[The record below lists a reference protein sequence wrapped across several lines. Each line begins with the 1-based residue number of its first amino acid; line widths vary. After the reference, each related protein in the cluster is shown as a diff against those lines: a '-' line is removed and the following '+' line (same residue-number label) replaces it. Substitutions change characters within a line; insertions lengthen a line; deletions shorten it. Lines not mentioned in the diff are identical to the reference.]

1 MLYLPT
7 IQLFYLPNKF
17 TYLPSNIPTYQMPKF
32 HLHVPIERVYVL
44 VDKGNLSFAR
54 DDDDGGGVGVVIT
67 QSESVSVCEMKR
79 LLDKSSSTAP
89 DARHHF
95 CLGASPPFRER
106 EGVVF
111 PPFALELARNMFH
124 YRGTIFLPLSSD
136 DDENEPNVNSGVRS
150 SRKIRLMKNCDPI
163 I

>member
-1 MLYLPT
+1 
-7 IQLFYLPNKF
+7 
-17 TYLPSNIPTYQMPKF
+17 MPKF

-54 DDDDGGGVGVVIT
+54 DDDDGGVGVVIT

-106 EGVVF
+106 EGPRFLLFCCCQLITGCPGRVKTTLLCSGQDSSKIGANAKF
-111 PPFALELARNMFH
+111 SECFKRCFSWA
-124 YRGTIFLPLSSD
+124 TISM
-136 DDENEPNVNSGVRS
+136 V
-150 SRKIRLMKNCDPI
+150 
-163 I
+163 